1 MVIDSLDNIQLYDK
15 LNIRFNELI
24 KFIEETDFYSY
35 KPGKHET
42 EINGVYFLVNEYD
55 TKSENLNIL
64 EAHQQYLD
72 VQVMIKGKEIIKFET
87 FDQHQITNEYDKEN
101 DYSLFSPKEPNS
113 IVLKSNMFAIF
124 FPQDLH
130 MPGYANKDISSVF
143 KIVFKVIID

>member
-1 MVIDSLDNIQLYDK
+1 MVVDNLKNIQSYNK

-35 KPGKHET
+35 KTGKHET
-42 EINGVYFLVNEYD
+42 KINGVFFLVNKYD
-55 TKSENLNIL
+55 TKTENLNIL

-72 VQVMIKGKEIIKFET
+72 LQMVIEGDEIIEYES
-87 FDQHQITNEYDKEN
+87 FDQHELSKEYDKEN

-130 MPGYANKDISSVF
+130 MPGYANKEISSIF
-143 KIVFKVIID
+143 KIVFKVLID